1 MVARWPMQPSQGV
14 TAIAHFLVAG
24 HHPAELFSSVRR
36 AVTLHR
42 FTRPPANLV
51 VDPATA
57 DGSAP

>member
-1 MVARWPMQPSQGV
+1 MQPSQGV